1 MARKEKIVYKLQDL
15 VDILGVSVR
24 TLREYI
30 KRGELRAV
38 KIGRNYL
45 VRPQDLDDFLEANI
59 FIPSKKNSA
68 ELLQELLEAVPP
80 KLPDRPKLVAGHKTK
95 SKKIT

>member
-1 MARKEKIVYKLQDL
+1 MAQKEKIVYKLQDL

-59 FIPSKKNSA
+59 FIPPKKNST
-68 ELLQELLEAVPP
+68 ELLQKLIEAVPP
-80 KLPDRPKLVAGHKTK
+80 KLPDRTRLKVGQKTK
-95 SKKIT
+95 SKKK